1 MIIDSSVIV
10 AVLHGE
16 PDADHWMTRLR
27 SEFGRLRMSAA
38 TYVEAAAVLDRARS
52 PVVSRKFDLFL
63 ETFGI
68 EICPVT
74 PEQAQIAREAYR
86 DFGRGSG
93 HRANLNFG
101 DCFSYAL
108 AKDRREGL
116 MFKGDDF
123 NHTDLGPG

>member
-1 MIIDSSVIV
+1 VIIDSSVIV
-10 AVLHGE
+10 AVLPGE
-16 PDADHWMTRLR
+16 PDADPWMTRLR

-86 DFGRGSG
+86 DFGRIGAPRQPELRRLLLLRPGQRSAG
-93 HRANLNFG
+93 GVDVQERRLQSHRPWTG
-101 DCFSYAL
+101 
-108 AKDRREGL
+108 
-116 MFKGDDF
+116 
-123 NHTDLGPG
+123 